1 MAIIFYHKT
10 DFAIAL
16 KAGYDAKRLTGK
28 AERQEKIH

>member
-1 MAIIFYHKT
+1 MAIIFYHKI

-16 KAGYDAKRLTGK
+16 KAGYDTKRLIRK